1 MIPGRATPHATTA
14 YAARMADRTAT
25 GYSGRDDA
33 DLINMLS
40 AVEGADIAIIFVEQS
55 AERVKIS
62 WRLCGQAEINA
73 DVAEIAQQFGGGGHR
88 AAAGADV
95 DGTLESVSR
104 KVLNASALYL
114 ERLRNEQVNS
124 APSLTFINRD

>member
-1 MIPGRATPHATTA
+1 
-14 YAARMADRTAT
+14 
-25 GYSGRDDA
+25 
-33 DLINMLS
+33 MLS
-40 AVEGADIAIIFVEQS
+40 AVEGAEIAIIFVEQS

-95 DGTLESVSR
+95 DGTLEHVCQE
-104 KVLNASALYL
+104 VLTASALYL
-114 ERLRNEQVNS
+114 NKLRNERVNS
-124 APSLTFINRD
+124 AASLAIIIKE

>member
-1 MIPGRATPHATTA
+1 MQVDDGIVWTSLTL
-14 YAARMADRTAT
+14 ADRSAS

-40 AVEGADIAIIFVEQS
+40 AVEGVDIALIFVEQS

-62 WRLCGQAEINA
+62 WRLCGQADVEA
-73 DVAEIAQQFGGGGHR
+73 DVAAIAQQFGGGGHR

-95 DGTLESVSR
+95 DGALDIVR
-104 KVLNASALYL
+104 QKVLTATHVVPGQGSKRAGYSPLCH
-114 ERLRNEQVNS
+114 
-124 APSLTFINRD
+124 